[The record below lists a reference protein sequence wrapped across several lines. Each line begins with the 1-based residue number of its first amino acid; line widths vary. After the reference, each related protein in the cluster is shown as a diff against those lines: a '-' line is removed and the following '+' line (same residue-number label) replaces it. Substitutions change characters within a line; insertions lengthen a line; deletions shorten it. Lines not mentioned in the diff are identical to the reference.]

1 VSTVKVSRAVRSLGV
16 MSLVGAAVLHAATA
30 EARNYPNIFGSKEIA
45 SKNWKV
51 KNGSIVN
58 WNAML
63 QRWQNGA
70 PCESAT
76 CTGKSWSQLVAKVKA
91 AGDRMA
97 MIREANRLMNDP
109 LQHPYLL
116 DIDNWGK
123 EEYWATT
130 FQFLKKSGDCEDY
143 AIAKYMVLKA
153 VGYPVENM
161 RIVTVRI
168 RSLGGLGH
176 AVLVVYEGNEAFVLD
191 NRVAAVMNEKLV
203 RVEFQPALSINEQSW
218 WVHLPSK

>member
-1 VSTVKVSRAVRSLGV
+1 MIKLATGAARAVCA
-16 MSLVGAAVLHAATA
+16 MILVGAVVSLSPSAQ
-30 EARNYPNIFGSKEIA
+30 ARNYPNIFGSKEIA
-45 SKNWKV
+45 SKNWQV
-51 KNGSIVN
+51 KTGSIVN
-58 WNAML
+58 WNTML
-63 QRWQNGA
+63 QRWQDGK
-70 PCESAT
+70 PCEGST
-76 CTGKSWSQLVAKVKA
+76 CTAKSWSQLVAKVKS

-109 LQHPYLL
+109 VQHPYLL

-123 EEYWATT
+123 EDYWATT

-161 RIVTVRI
+161 RVVTVRI

-176 AVLVVYEGNEAFVLD
+176 AVLVVYEGNDAFVLD
-191 NRVAAVMNEKLV
+191 NRVPAVMNEKLV
-203 RVEFQPALSINEQSW
+203 RVEFQPAISMNEQSW
-218 WVHLPSK
+218 WVHLPGK

>member
-1 VSTVKVSRAVRSLGV
+1 MITFATCVTRALCA
-16 MSLVGAAVLHAATA
+16 MILVGAVVSLSPTA
-30 EARNYPNIFGSKEIA
+30 QARSYPNIFGSKEIA

-51 KNGSIVN
+51 KTGSIVN
-58 WNAML
+58 WNTML
-63 QRWQNGA
+63 QRWQNGG
-70 PCESAT
+70 PCESST
-76 CTGKSWSQLVAKVKA
+76 CTGKGWSQLVAKVKS

-109 LQHPYLL
+109 VQHPYLL

-123 EEYWATT
+123 EDYWATT

-176 AVLVVYEGNEAFVLD
+176 AVLVVYEGNDAFVLD
-191 NRVAAVMNEKLV
+191 NRVPAVMNEKLV
-203 RVEFQPALSINEQSW
+203 RIEFQPAISMNEQSW
-218 WVHLPSK
+218 WVHLPGK